1 MLIERL
7 SIKSPL
13 DERTILKLPVACR
26 TPITRGLLG
35 LVEDRL
41 VYYELIPTVTKHIC
55 RIIVPTSLRHTIFND
70 ACSTSCWTH
79 GEIQNPRIRY

>member
-1 MLIERL
+1 MFHPPDQWDCAYQTDPDTKMLIERL

-55 RIIVPTSLRHTIFND
+55 RIIVPTSLCPTIL
-70 ACSTSCWTH
+70 
-79 GEIQNPRIRY
+79 I